1 MVDVMLVVSFVG
13 AALRRTGAIAATTAL
28 LVQSGLAAPMHPLD
42 PLDAGELTV
51 VKEVLTRSGRFSPNT
66 NFAWI
71 QLLEPHKQAVEAF
84 SPGREFPRHAQVD
97 AIDYASAKTYN
108 IVIDLKS
115 RQITALTDLGALQ
128 PGLTERDDAIARE
141 IVDTDPRIKQA
152 LIRRGIDVPNLVSEA
167 ALVHYMPIGI
177 DRSLDRE
184 QSRLV
189 RVLFGSGKRSEGRTG
204 PYLDG
209 VMAVVDLYRREV
221 VQFHDIAGVATARVP
236 HDPFDAKARS
246 SRVRANPV
254 AAARPER
261 RNFTVNGQVVTW
273 RNWRMR
279 YGFNLREGLVL
290 YRIGYEHDGRGL
302 PIVYRASVSEVLTAY
317 ADPNPFWSWMQ
328 IFDAASFGLGY
339 LSIEA
344 LPGRQVPAN
353 AVTLSP
359 VLPEPSQPQFAGR
372 FNNRIYLYERD
383 AGNLIYYEDGN
394 RSIHARATELVVGS
408 MVSLGN
414 YVYAFNWVFRRD
426 GSFAFEAELSGTVIA
441 KFVQP
446 GECDS
451 CAAIAQGI
459 APNGASRT
467 FEASGAESY
476 GGLVHTGAA
485 GVSHQHWFNLRLD
498 FDLAG
503 KANAV
508 IENNAW
514 RVPQGEDAAAA
525 PNAAPFRLRHTI
537 FSKAADAKR
546 QMNHETSRT
555 WTIFNPSLAN
565 TSRRRAGYS
574 IMPMGNASAFLPRG
588 REAEVTGFTS
598 HHLWVTPY
606 RQGQYYAAGAY
617 PNQSKSGYADTLHR
631 YADSSSI
638 YDDDIVVWYSLG
650 DTHVPRPEDFPVM
663 SSKRISVSFHPDG
676 FFERNPALGAADV
689 RGKAVKR

>member
-1 MVDVMLVVSFVG
+1 MLIVQFAR
-13 AALRRTGAIAATTAL
+13 AALRRAGAIVATMAV
-28 LVQSGLAAPMHPLD
+28 LVQPALAAPTHPLD
-42 PLDAGELTV
+42 PLDAGELAV
-51 VKEVLTRSGRFSPNT
+51 IRDVLTRSGRFSPNT

-71 QLLEPHKQAVEAF
+71 QLLEPNKRTVEEF
-84 SPGREFPRHAQVD
+84 SPGQEFPRQAQVD
-97 AIDYASAKTYN
+97 AVDYAKAKTYN
-108 IVIDLKS
+108 VVVDLKS

-141 IVDTDPRIKQA
+141 IVDADPRIKQA
-152 LIRRGIDVPNLVSEA
+152 LVRRGIDVPNLVSEA

-184 QSRLV
+184 QGRLV
-189 RVLFGSGKRSEGRTG
+189 RVLFGSGKKSEGRTS

-209 VMAVVDLYRREV
+209 IMAVVDLYRREV
-221 VQFHDIAGVATARVP
+221 VQFHDVAGVASTRVP
-236 HDPFDAKARS
+236 HDPFDTKARS
-246 SRVRANPV
+246 SRVRADPIV
-254 AAARPER
+254 TARSER
-261 RNFTVNGQVVTW
+261 RNITVNGRVVSW
-273 RNWRMR
+273 RNWRLR

-290 YRIGYEHDGRGL
+290 YQVGYEHEGRTW
-302 PIVYRASVSEVLTAY
+302 PVVYRASVSEVLTAY
-317 ADPNPFWSWMQ
+317 ADPSPFWSWMQ

-394 RSIHARATELVVGS
+394 RSIHARATELVIGS

-414 YVYAFNWVFRRD
+414 YVYGFNWVFRAD

-446 GECDS
+446 GQCNS
-451 CAAIAQGI
+451 CTETAQGI
-459 APNGASRT
+459 GPNGASRT
-467 FEASGAESY
+467 FEASGTEEH
-476 GGLVHTGAA
+476 GGLVHPGAA

-498 FDLAG
+498 FDLGG

-508 IENNAW
+508 MENNAW
-514 RVPQGEDAAAA
+514 RVPQGEDAAPP
-525 PNAAPFRLRHTI
+525 PNAAPFRLRHTV

-555 WTIFNPSLAN
+555 WTVFNPSLAN
-565 TSRRRAGYS
+565 ASRRRAGYS
-574 IMPMGNASAFLPRG
+574 IMPMGNVSAFLPRG

-606 RQGQYYAAGAY
+606 RHGQHYAAGSF
-617 PNQSKSGYADTLHR
+617 PSQSKSDYADTLHR
-631 YADSSSI
+631 YADNSSI
-638 YDDDIVVWYSLG
+638 YDEDIVVWYSLG

-689 RGKAVKR
+689 RARATKR